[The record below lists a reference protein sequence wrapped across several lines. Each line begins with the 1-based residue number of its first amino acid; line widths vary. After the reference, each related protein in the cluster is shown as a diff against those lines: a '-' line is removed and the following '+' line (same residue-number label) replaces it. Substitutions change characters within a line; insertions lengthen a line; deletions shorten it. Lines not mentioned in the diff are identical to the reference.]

1 MTAGSDRWDF
11 TELFADEAA
20 LEAALEEL
28 KARAEALEAWRERLE
43 TLDAEEF
50 LELIKA
56 LEAFT
61 DLAHRVYAYAALR
74 FYENSLDENAQALFS
89 RVRAEVSE
97 LSTKTL
103 FFEIWWKN
111 LPEDKARAYLEAAG
125 ERYRYWLEEMRAWRP
140 YTLSEEAER
149 AITLKNVA
157 AKAPPRVYAT
167 LTDRYEIRFEVEGQP
182 VTIRRSELSKY
193 VQDPR
198 PEVRRAAYDAAL
210 ALFKDEAIV
219 LGELY
224 RLVVQDWG
232 NEYLKLRGFE
242 RPIQARNKINDLP
255 DEVVEAVLS
264 AAHEHRGVFQD
275 YFRLKARALGQRK
288 LSRYDLYAPVAKEA
302 KTFRFEDALQLVEE
316 AFSRFDPEFARLI
329 HRVIEAGHVDV
340 YPRKGKRAGA
350 FSYSPAPGL
359 TPYLLLNFQG
369 EARDVATLAHEL
381 GHAIHAM
388 LAADH
393 PVFTFHALLPLAETA
408 STFAEMLLVDLLLE
422 KEDDPRLKA
431 QILFDQ
437 LDDHYATIERQAYFA
452 RFEIAAH
459 DALFAGEPLE
469 AAHRAY
475 QQTLEDQFGDAVE
488 VPEAFRFEWMMVPHF
503 YNTPFYVYAYS
514 FGQLLVLS
522 LYARFREE
530 GKAFIPRLKR
540 LLAAGGS
547 KPPVELLKSEG
558 FEVADP
564 AFWRRGYGL
573 IAENVRTLKTLL

>member
-1 MTAGSDRWDF
+1 M
-11 TELFADEAA
+11 
-20 LEAALEEL
+20 
-28 KARAEALEAWRERLE
+28 
-43 TLDAEEF
+43 
-50 LELIKA
+50 
-56 LEAFT
+56 
-61 DLAHRVYAYAALR
+61 
-74 FYENSLDENAQALFS
+74 
-89 RVRAEVSE
+89 
-97 LSTKTL
+97 
-103 FFEIWWKN
+103 
-111 LPEDKARAYLEAAG
+111 
-125 ERYRYWLEEMRAWRP
+125 
-140 YTLSEEAER
+140 
-149 AITLKNVA
+149 
-157 AKAPPRVYAT
+157 
-167 LTDRYEIRFEVEGQP
+167 
-182 VTIRRSELSKY
+182 
-193 VQDPR
+193 
-198 PEVRRAAYDAAL
+198 
-210 ALFKDEAIV
+210 
-219 LGELY
+219 
-224 RLVVQDWG
+224 
-232 NEYLKLRGFE
+232 
-242 RPIQARNKINDLP
+242 
-255 DEVVEAVLS
+255 LS
-264 AAHEHRGVFQD
+264 AAHENRGVFQD
-275 YFRLKARALGQRK
+275 YFRLKARALGQKK

-316 AFSRFDPEFARLI
+316 AFSRFDPEFARLMR
-329 HRVIEAGHVDV
+329 RVIEAGHVDV

-393 PVFTFHALLPLAETA
+393 PVFTFHAPLPLAETA

-469 AAHRAY
+469 AAHHAY

-522 LYARFREE
+522 LYARYREE
-530 GKAFIPRLKR
+530 GAAFIPRLKR
-540 LLAAGGS
+540 ILAAGGS
-547 KPPVELLKSEG
+547 RPPVELLKSEG
-558 FEVADP
+558 FEIADP
-564 AFWRRGYGL
+564 GFWQAGYRV
-573 IAENVRTLKTLL
+573 IAEEVERLKALLPALGN